1 MTNYLGD
8 TFCVECGERL
18 DAASALDDGSGP
30 CVDDF
35 TLCLYCGALLVFVTV
50 DPQTLRLPTP
60 EERREFAA
68 HAHRPAAES
77 IVKRFTL
84 KETDDE

>member
-1 MTNYLGD
+1 MRLTE
-8 TFCVECGERL
+8 THCPECGERL
-18 DAASALDDGSGP
+18 DGVAVDGHGGP